1 MHRRGLRPQGN
12 LLPLHRPYGNVPILL
27 CWGTNQERAMRIL
40 LEYQRKMSKYI
51 SAAFFRDV
59 VNRQRF
65 GGEDEGISFD
75 YMLEL
80 IEQEIIKNYKE
91 CKTNL

>member
-1 MHRRGLRPQGN
+1 
-12 LLPLHRPYGNVPILL
+12 
-27 CWGTNQERAMRIL
+27 
-40 LEYQRKMSKYI
+40 MSKYI

-59 VNRQRF
+59 LNRQRF

-80 IEQEIIKNYKE
+80 IEQEVIRNYE
-91 CKTNL
+91 STKTNQATKARAGSD

>member
-1 MHRRGLRPQGN
+1 
-12 LLPLHRPYGNVPILL
+12 
-27 CWGTNQERAMRIL
+27 
-40 LEYQRKMSKYI
+40 MSKYI

-65 GGEDEGISFD
+65 GGEDEGINFD

>member
-1 MHRRGLRPQGN
+1 
-12 LLPLHRPYGNVPILL
+12 
-27 CWGTNQERAMRIL
+27 
-40 LEYQRKMSKYI
+40 MSKYI

-80 IEQEIIKNYKE
+80 IEQEVIKNYESTTINQTAKARAGGD
-91 CKTNL
+91 

>member
-1 MHRRGLRPQGN
+1 MF
-12 LLPLHRPYGNVPILL
+12 
-27 CWGTNQERAMRIL
+27 RIIKVHNAK
-40 LEYQRKMSKYI
+40 YKMSKYI

-59 VNRQRF
+59 VNRQRY

-80 IEQEIIKNYKE
+80 IEQEVIKNYQSNSK
-91 CKTNL
+91 

>member
-1 MHRRGLRPQGN
+1 LEHQTLTQN
-12 LLPLHRPYGNVPILL
+12 QSLHFLQHL
-27 CWGTNQERAMRIL
+27 KD
-40 LEYQRKMSKYI
+40 QREMSKYI

-59 VNRQRF
+59 ANRQRY

-80 IEQEIIKNYKE
+80 IEQEVIKNYEKGKAE
-91 CKTNL
+91 NLIE

>member
-1 MHRRGLRPQGN
+1 
-12 LLPLHRPYGNVPILL
+12 
-27 CWGTNQERAMRIL
+27 
-40 LEYQRKMSKYI
+40 MSKYI
-51 SAAFFRDV
+51 SASFFRDV

-80 IEQEIIKNYKE
+80 IEQEVIRNYE
-91 CKTNL
+91 STKTNQATKARTSSD

>member
-1 MHRRGLRPQGN
+1 
-12 LLPLHRPYGNVPILL
+12 
-27 CWGTNQERAMRIL
+27 
-40 LEYQRKMSKYI
+40 MSKYI

-59 VNRQRF
+59 LNRQRF

-80 IEQEIIKNYKE
+80 IEPEVIRNYE
-91 CKTNL
+91 STKTNQTAKARAGSD

>member
-1 MHRRGLRPQGN
+1 
-12 LLPLHRPYGNVPILL
+12 
-27 CWGTNQERAMRIL
+27 
-40 LEYQRKMSKYI
+40 MSKYI

-59 VNRQRF
+59 LNRQRF

-80 IEQEIIKNYKE
+80 IEQEVIKNYE
-91 CKTNL
+91 SKTINQATKARASSD

>member
-1 MHRRGLRPQGN
+1 
-12 LLPLHRPYGNVPILL
+12 
-27 CWGTNQERAMRIL
+27 
-40 LEYQRKMSKYI
+40 MSKYI

-59 VNRQRF
+59 VNRHRF

-80 IEQEIIKNYKE
+80 IEQEVIRNYE
-91 CKTNL
+91 SKTPNQATKARAGSD

>member
-1 MHRRGLRPQGN
+1 
-12 LLPLHRPYGNVPILL
+12 
-27 CWGTNQERAMRIL
+27 
-40 LEYQRKMSKYI
+40 MSKYI

-59 VNRQRF
+59 LNRQRF

-80 IEQEIIKNYKE
+80 IEQEVIRNYE
-91 CKTNL
+91 GTKTN

>member
-1 MHRRGLRPQGN
+1 
-12 LLPLHRPYGNVPILL
+12 
-27 CWGTNQERAMRIL
+27 
-40 LEYQRKMSKYI
+40 MSKYI

-80 IEQEIIKNYKE
+80 IEIAMAQLRSTYPFKPQRRAVAARMYVRYLERKND
-91 CKTNL
+91 

>member
-1 MHRRGLRPQGN
+1 
-12 LLPLHRPYGNVPILL
+12 
-27 CWGTNQERAMRIL
+27 
-40 LEYQRKMSKYI
+40 MSKYI

-59 VNRQRF
+59 LNRQRF

-80 IEQEIIKNYKE
+80 IEQEVIRNYE
-91 CKTNL
+91 RKTSNQATKARASSD

>member
-1 MHRRGLRPQGN
+1 
-12 LLPLHRPYGNVPILL
+12 
-27 CWGTNQERAMRIL
+27 
-40 LEYQRKMSKYI
+40 MSKYI

-59 VNRQRF
+59 LNRQRF

-80 IEQEIIKNYKE
+80 IEQEVIKNYESPTINQATKAR
-91 CKTNL
+91 TSSD

>member
-1 MHRRGLRPQGN
+1 
-12 LLPLHRPYGNVPILL
+12 
-27 CWGTNQERAMRIL
+27 
-40 LEYQRKMSKYI
+40 MSKYI

-59 VNRQRF
+59 LNRQRF

-80 IEQEIIKNYKE
+80 IEQEVIKNYE
-91 CKTNL
+91 STKTNQTAKARAGSD

>member
-1 MHRRGLRPQGN
+1 
-12 LLPLHRPYGNVPILL
+12 
-27 CWGTNQERAMRIL
+27 
-40 LEYQRKMSKYI
+40 MSKYI

-75 YMLEL
+75 YMLNL
-80 IEQEIIKNYKE
+80 IEDEVIKNYNDE
-91 CKTNL
+91 QTQTNQNTNDIRRQCYEGCC

>member
-1 MHRRGLRPQGN
+1 
-12 LLPLHRPYGNVPILL
+12 
-27 CWGTNQERAMRIL
+27 
-40 LEYQRKMSKYI
+40 MSKYI

-59 VNRQRF
+59 LNRQRF

-80 IEQEIIKNYKE
+80 IEQEVIRNYE
-91 CKTNL
+91 SKTINQATKARAGSD

>member
-1 MHRRGLRPQGN
+1 
-12 LLPLHRPYGNVPILL
+12 
-27 CWGTNQERAMRIL
+27 
-40 LEYQRKMSKYI
+40 MSKYI

-80 IEQEIIKNYKE
+80 IEQEVVKNYESTKINQTA
-91 CKTNL
+91 KARAGGD